1 MAVDVKSRAAPRR
14 IGGAA
19 RQQDDLRDYNFEPSP
34 ELLRRVSSVKSCDL
48 CESGFM
54 PPVWDQGDDNSSCS
68 AHAIAAAWAFAE
80 ARMLRLPPG
89 RPSRLFV
96 WYEGRRMQGNP
107 GLGTMDLRAGFFAVK
122 MKGVPDEALWMYS
135 SKNFKKTPP
144 QKVYYAANRLPLEYR
159 SPAQCPTQT
168 LESLKAPLVAG
179 YPVACIFS
187 VFASF
192 APQIEAET
200 FDFALPPD
208 GEEVDQHAVL
218 IVGFD
223 DDAKK
228 FKVRNSQGEQWG
240 SNGGY
245 GTLSYEFVLS
255 KHVRDFWTLMPKV
268 GNDDG

>member
-1 MAVDVKSRAAPRR
+1 
-14 IGGAA
+14 
-19 RQQDDLRDYNFEPSP
+19 
-34 ELLRRVSSVKSCDL
+34 
-48 CESGFM
+48 
-54 PPVWDQGDDNSSCS
+54 
-68 AHAIAAAWAFAE
+68 
-80 ARMLRLPPG
+80 MLRLPPG

-122 MKGVPDEALWMYS
+122 IKGVPDEALWMYS

-208 GEEVDQHAVL
+208 GEGVVDQHAVL

-223 DDAKK
+223 ERREE
-228 FKVRNSQGEQWG
+228 VQGEKLTGRAMGLQRR
-240 SNGGY
+240 
-245 GTLSYEFVLS
+245 LRHAL
-255 KHVRDFWTLMPKV
+255 VRIRPVRST
-268 GNDDG
+268 